1 MTTAIIYNPRAARE
15 VNEIPTAV
23 AESFLFPEQVRG
35 AVAVIPALSP
45 AGVNW
50 AFLPIYQFVCTHSAP
65 DNLQSN
71 ATALRHEL
79 PTQPFLRSKR
89 GQLQV
94 HINQIIT
101 GSSGTEATGTF
112 TSWFPRVLPD

>member
-45 AGVNW
+45 DGVNW
-50 AFLPIYQFVCTHSAP
+50 AFSLFISLCAHTR
-65 DNLQSN
+65 LQTICR
-71 ATALRHEL
+71 AML
-79 PTQPFLRSKR
+79 
-89 GQLQV
+89 QL
-94 HINQIIT
+94 
-101 GSSGTEATGTF
+101 
-112 TSWFPRVLPD
+112 